1 MKQRDIGR
9 DKRGEVSKLL
19 KRRLNDASNIC
30 TNSNYPT
37 KFWFHWDF
45 CWTMWSSFVFLLR
58 SKEHSFVDRINLA
71 PQLFDWLL
79 AWTCIYLSKVGA
91 RVWSALYQFLQILKL
106 IKIVYAFQVSKINCS
121 PLLRNTK
128 AGWINRCCLG
138 PEKSNLL
145 RLKGKNAE
153 SSSSIRLHKSKDQFS
168 KIARNPVFQPHAN
181 PLKLLYTLL
190 LYTTVYTF
198 KRVW

>member
-9 DKRGEVSKLL
+9 DKRGEEVSKLL
-19 KRRLNDASNIC
+19 KRRLNDASNVC

-106 IKIVYAFQVSKINCS
+106 IKIVYAFQVSKINCL
-121 PLLRNTK
+121 PLLRNTESCISVGLMSVVLVQK
-128 AGWINRCCLG
+128 SLISHNSRNGHDFFLRSLFALRC
-138 PEKSNLL
+138 
-145 RLKGKNAE
+145 RLSRAKECGE
-153 SSSSIRLHKSKDQFS
+153 
-168 KIARNPVFQPHAN
+168 
-181 PLKLLYTLL
+181 
-190 LYTTVYTF
+190 
-198 KRVW
+198 

>member
-1 MKQRDIGR
+1 
-9 DKRGEVSKLL
+9 
-19 KRRLNDASNIC
+19 
-30 TNSNYPT
+30 
-37 KFWFHWDF
+37 
-45 CWTMWSSFVFLLR
+45 MWSSFVFLLR

-79 AWTCIYLSKVGA
+79 AWTCIYLSKVGLA

-106 IKIVYAFQVSKINCS
+106 IKIVYAFQVSKINCL
-121 PLLRNTK
+121 PLLRNTESCISV
-128 AGWINRCCLG
+128 GLMSVVLVQ
-138 PEKSNLL
+138 KSLISHNSRNGHDFFL
-145 RLKGKNAE
+145 RSLFAAVWVEQKNAE